1 MLLLDTC
8 SLLWLA
14 SDDDALSVKAKKAI
28 MDNAGA
34 LFVSSI
40 SAFEI
45 AIKSHGGKIHLPLPA
60 GEWFT
65 EALDFHGIREIP
77 ITGMIAALSVQ
88 LPQLHDDPCD
98 RIIIATAQIHK
109 MKICT
114 CDRLIKKY
122 KQAEVVW

>member
-45 AIKSHGGKIHLPLPA
+45 AIKTRNGKILLPLPT

-77 ITGMIAALSVQ
+77 ITGLIAALSVQ
-88 LPQLHDDPCD
+88 LPHVHDDPCD
-98 RIIIATAQIHK
+98 RMIIATAQIHA

-122 KQAEVVW
+122 KQVEVVW